1 MPSKRK
7 IQMIKTIIHYSQES
21 NNIKKM
27 KHITRITILAILS
40 ISMMVSCNSKQ
51 NYKSVDE
58 MVNEAALSTQA
69 VNVEQ
74 LMEKIDNGDMILLV
88 DVREPNEYNAGYI
101 PGAVNIPRGVLEFKI
116 NNEAFWEEAMLYM
129 PLPDEE
135 IIVYCRK
142 GKRSILA
149 AQTLQQLGY
158 SNVTFVTDGWK
169 KWEMTYP
176 LIQEK
181 NLDNLYH
188 DDGGEVG
195 GC

>member
-1 MPSKRK
+1 
-7 IQMIKTIIHYSQES
+7 MIKIIIQYSQES
-21 NNIKKM
+21 NNYKTM
-27 KHITRITILAILS
+27 KNITRTTILAMLF
-40 ISMMVSCNSKQ
+40 ISLMVSCNQKQ
-51 NYKSVDE
+51 NYSNVDE
-58 MVNEAALSTQA
+58 MVNVAALNTKG

-74 LMEKIDNGDMILLV
+74 LMEKIDNGEMILLL

-116 NNEAFWEEAMLYM
+116 SNESFWEEAMLYM

-158 SNVTFVTDGWK
+158 SNITYVTDGWK

-181 NLDNLYH
+181 NLDNLHH
-188 DDGGEVG
+188 DDGAEVG